1 MRKFVL
7 MAAVAAATVASPAFA
22 GPYTE
27 TALAKGTIL
36 QSLEL
41 VKQTDLD
48 FGTIAPD
55 FTRSD
60 TVTIDPDSGA
70 RTSLN
75 NYVVMLPGAFSAA
88 SFDGY
93 GTAGNTVQLTL
104 GQPGSGVITNGT
116 KNIAATLRMDT
127 TSSAGTI
134 TIPVGGKFT
143 VYVGGDFVIGAN
155 QQSGLYQAQFNLTA
169 NYQ

>member
-1 MRKFVL
+1 MRSKL
-7 MAAVAAATVASPAFA
+7 YLAAVAATLAATPAFA
-22 GPYTE
+22 GPYTA
-27 TALAKGTIL
+27 TGIAKGTIL

-55 FTRSD
+55 FTRAD
-60 TVTIDPDSGA
+60 TVTIDPDNGA
-70 RTSLN
+70 RTALN
-75 NYVVMLPGAFSAA
+75 NYVVMLPGSFGPA
-88 SFDGY
+88 SFDGF
-93 GTAGNTVQLTL
+93 GTEGNTVQLTL
-104 GQPGSGVITNGT
+104 GQPGSGVISNGS
-116 KNIAATLRMDT
+116 KNIAATLRMDS
-127 TSSAGTI
+127 TSNAGTI
-134 TIPVGGKFT
+134 IIPVGGKFT